1 MEGDGE
7 VEMFVDKREAVVAR
21 VLVVVRVEIDLAFG
35 QCSEGF
41 TPHGWA

>member
-7 VEMFVDKREAVVAR
+7 VEMFVDEREAVVPP
-21 VLVVVRVEIDLAFG
+21 VLVLVEIDLAFG
-35 QCSEGF
+35 QRSEGF